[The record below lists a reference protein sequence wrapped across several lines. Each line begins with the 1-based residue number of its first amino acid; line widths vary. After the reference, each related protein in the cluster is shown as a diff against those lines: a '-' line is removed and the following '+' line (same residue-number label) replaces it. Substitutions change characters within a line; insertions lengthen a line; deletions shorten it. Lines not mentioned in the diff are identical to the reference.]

1 MSQALS
7 DFYSYY
13 KTEIPA
19 ELPRIS
25 SGVTGIHFSVKQNNW
40 PKAQEL
46 ANQLQQEFAKL
57 KASIEDNQTH
67 IFQMLELSLND
78 LCTAVH
84 NQDSVLVLIR
94 TNLVNSNIRELDV
107 RLSQKQE

>member
-1 MSQALS
+1 M
-7 DFYSYY
+7 
-13 KTEIPA
+13 
-19 ELPRIS
+19 
-25 SGVTGIHFSVKQNNW
+25 KQNNW